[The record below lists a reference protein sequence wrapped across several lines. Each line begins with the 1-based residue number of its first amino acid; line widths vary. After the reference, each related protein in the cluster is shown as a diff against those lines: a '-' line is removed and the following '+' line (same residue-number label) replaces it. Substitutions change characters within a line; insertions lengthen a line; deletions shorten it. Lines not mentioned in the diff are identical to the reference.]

1 MRIVSFALG
10 DRSTYGFVQGAR
22 VVPRDSVSTD
32 LPESITALIA
42 SSLQMRPLDLAGCA
56 SIPIDELHLL
66 APLADCKV
74 ICAGVN
80 YGSHRSEA
88 AIDAERPEYPTIFT
102 RYPDSLVGP
111 GEDIV
116 LPDVCA
122 AFDYEGELAVVIGKS
137 AWRVPEEKAM
147 DHVFGYSCFNDG
159 TARDWQRHSSQWTL
173 GKNFSR
179 SGSMGPQI
187 VTCDEVLSIAQSRL
201 TTRVNGD
208 LRQSARVGDM
218 LFSIAELVAYVSS
231 VTPLSPGDV
240 LATGTPAGVGAFMEP
255 PTMLEPGDV
264 VEVEIEG
271 VGLLVNKVVAETSA
285 DSGADPRLV
294 SEISRAE

>member
-1 MRIVSFALG
+1 MRLVSFALG
-10 DRSTYGFVQGAR
+10 GRRTYGFVQGTR
-22 VVPRDSVSTD
+22 VVPKDSVSTD
-32 LPESITALIA
+32 LPESITSLIA
-42 SSLQMRPLDLAGCA
+42 SSVLVQPPDLAGCA
-56 SIPIDELHLL
+56 SLAIEELHLF
-66 APLADCKV
+66 APLADSKV

-80 YGSHRSEA
+80 YASHRSEA
-88 AIDAERPEYPTIFT
+88 AIDAERPEFPTIFT
-102 RYPDSLVGP
+102 RYPDSLVGS

-116 LPDVCA
+116 LPNMCA

-187 VTCDEVLSIAQSRL
+187 VTCDEILSIAQSRL

-208 LRQSARVGDM
+208 LRQSARVGEM

-271 VGLLVNKVVAETSA
+271 VGLLVNKVAAETTA
-285 DSGADPRLV
+285 HAKVDLRLV
-294 SEISRAE
+294 NELSRAE